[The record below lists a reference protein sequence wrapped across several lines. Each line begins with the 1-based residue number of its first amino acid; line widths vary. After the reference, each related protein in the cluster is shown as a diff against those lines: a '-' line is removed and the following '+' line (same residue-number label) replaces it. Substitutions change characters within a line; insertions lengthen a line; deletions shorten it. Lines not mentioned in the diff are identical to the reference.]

1 MNNTAQPALSAP
13 LSQVDYGHEVE
24 KIWLHNDGSFIVMN
38 YNKGLRESTIIH
50 TDIDARGA
58 DGHWDYMIVR
68 KCAIGSVPS
77 SEELSEMNKYA
88 NFWLFTSQKEAEAQ
102 VAKLLG

>member
-1 MNNTAQPALSAP
+1 MNNTLNTP

-24 KIWLHNDGSFIVMN
+24 KLWLHKDGSFIILN
-38 YNKGLRESTIIH
+38 YNNEIEQRMVIH

-58 DGHWDYMIVR
+58 DGHWDYEIVGYD
-68 KCAIGSVPS
+68 ASGSTPDNKA
-77 SEELSEMNKYA
+77 LSKMNKYA
-88 NFWLFTSQKEAEAQ
+88 NFWLYSSQEEAEAQ